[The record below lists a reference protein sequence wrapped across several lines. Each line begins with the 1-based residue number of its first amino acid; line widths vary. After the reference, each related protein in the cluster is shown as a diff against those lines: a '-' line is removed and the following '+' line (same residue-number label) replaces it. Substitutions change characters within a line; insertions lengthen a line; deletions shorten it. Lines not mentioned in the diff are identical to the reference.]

1 MDRISP
7 LSGSAP
13 QAQTLKATE
22 AELKAFSRSIDRVLR
37 RQFATRQVRALLQPP
52 RSAAERGRPASAWQV
67 SWWTVLVAASSLG
80 WVWHVGLKQPW
91 PAYWPVLLPLVAAWW
106 LETWLRPRLS
116 LAGHRFCLMRLEST
130 DGIGLHPDAY
140 LVAPLPDPVSGF
152 GKIYWRHALGVE
164 TGDIVVSVSARG
176 ERGVAIIPLR
186 TEGRLP
192 VSVWD
197 RELHQD
203 NLLPPLHP
211 ATRTLAHAFDEACDR
226 YLVNAAALERSR
238 VLRSTRRERVAV
250 DPETAWAGLQVP
262 DVARLRVQSLAAHFA
277 ADSTSAT
284 RGLLLYGPPGTGKTR
299 VARALADSMGCAF
312 FPLSLP
318 DLKAGHIG
326 QSSERVRELWD
337 RALAEPRAVIFVDE
351 CDGVFARRG
360 AANTD
365 GFVEDIVNAF
375 LARWDGFA
383 QQGSVWVI
391 GATNRRDLLDAAVLS
406 RFDEQV
412 ELGLPDAQARLQIL
426 QGELQALGATDM
438 LPPATAQFTQGM
450 SGRELSSLA
459 RRLHREHDGP
469 LTDAVLAALT
479 GRARAQGS
487 TVTDTSARWP
497 ALVLPT
503 DILQALQTTA
513 SLLKDAEA
521 FAARGISVPR
531 GLLLY
536 GPPGTGKTQ
545 IARTLANE
553 TTLHFIAAST
563 AELKQ
568 GYIGQSGQKVR
579 ELFERARESAPSLL
593 FLDELDIVAGAR
605 SGDADSFT
613 AEIVGQLLQE
623 LDGFA
628 AHAQHV
634 FVLAATNRIEQ
645 VDAAVLSRFPRRME
659 IPLPDAAGRARLLL
673 GLLQGKPL
681 AFALESAADVLA
693 HHSQG
698 ASGRDLRSWVEQA
711 EQHAVMRAVQAGDA
725 ASVTLA
731 LEDFRTTH

>member
-1 MDRISP
+1 MDRTSP
-7 LSGSAP
+7 SSRATRDT
-13 QAQTLKATE
+13 QDLKAIE
-22 AELKAFSRSIDRVLR
+22 ADLLAFSRRIDRVLR
-37 RQFATRQVRALLQPP
+37 RQFATRQMRALLQPL
-52 RSAAERGRPASAWQV
+52 RSAAEHGRPASTWQV
-67 SWWTVLVAASSLG
+67 SGWTLLVAASGLG

-91 PAYWPVLLPLVAAWW
+91 PAYAPMLLPLLAAWW
-106 LETWLRPRLS
+106 LEAWLRPRLS
-116 LAGHRFCLMRLEST
+116 LAGHRFRLMRLEST
-130 DGIGLHPDAY
+130 DGSGPHPDAY
-140 LVAPLPDPVSGF
+140 LVAPLPDPASGF
-152 GKIYWRHALGVE
+152 GKVYWRRALGVE
-164 TGDIVVSVSARG
+164 AGDIVVSVSTRG

-203 NLLPPLHP
+203 NVLPPLREP
-211 ATRTLAHAFDEACDR
+211 TRALAHAFDSACDR
-226 YLVNAAALERSR
+226 YLANAAALERSR
-238 VLRSTRRERVAV
+238 VLRSTRRDRAVV
-250 DPETAWAGLQVP
+250 DPDAAWAGLHVP
-262 DVARLRVQSLAAHFA
+262 ATTRLRVQSLATHFA
-277 ADSTSAT
+277 RGSASAT

-299 VARALADSMGCAF
+299 VARALADSMGSAF

-318 DLKAGHIG
+318 DLKAGHVG
-326 QSSERVRELWD
+326 QSSERVRDIWD

-360 AANTD
+360 AVNTD

-375 LARWDGFA
+375 LARWDGFVR
-383 QQGSVWVI
+383 QGSVWVI

-412 ELGLPDAQARLQIL
+412 ELGLPDAPARLLIL
-426 QGELQALGATDM
+426 QGELQALGAAGA
-438 LPPATAQFTQGM
+438 LPPATAQLTQGM

-469 LTDAVLAALT
+469 LTDAVLDAFT
-479 GRARAQGS
+479 GRTRAQGS
-487 TVTDTSARWP
+487 TATDASARWQ
-497 ALVLPT
+497 ALVLPAET
-503 DILQALQTTA
+503 LQALRTTA
-513 SLLKDAEA
+513 GLLKDAET

-553 TTLHFIAAST
+553 TGLGFIAAST

-568 GYIGQSGQKVR
+568 GYVGQSGQKVR

-605 SGDADSFT
+605 GGDGDSFT

-628 AHAQHV
+628 AHARHV
-634 FVLAATNRIEQ
+634 FVLAASNRVDQ

-659 IPLPDAAGRARLLL
+659 IPLPDAEGRARLLQV
-673 GLLQGKPL
+673 LLQGKPL
-681 AFALESAADVLA
+681 DFALDETAAVLA
-693 HHSQG
+693 QHSQG

-711 EQHAVMRAVQAGDA
+711 EQRAVIRAVQAGDA
-725 ASVTLA
+725 GSVRLQ
-731 LEDFRTTH
+731 LEDFRTAS

>member
-1 MDRISP
+1 MDRTTPS
-7 LSGSAP
+7 SRAAAH
-13 QAQTLKATE
+13 AQDLKATE
-22 AELKAFSRSIDRVLR
+22 AELLAFSRGIDRVLR
-37 RQFATRQVRALLQPP
+37 RQFATRQMRALLQPP
-52 RSAAERGRPASAWQV
+52 RSGAERGRPAPAWQV
-67 SWWTVLVAASSLG
+67 SWWTVLVAASGLG
-80 WVWHVGLKQPW
+80 WVWHIGLKQPW
-91 PAYWPVLLPLVAAWW
+91 LAYAPVLLPLVAAWW

-116 LAGHRFCLMRLEST
+116 LAGHRFRLMRLEST
-130 DGIGLHPDAY
+130 DGSGLHPDAY
-140 LVAPLPDPVSGF
+140 LVAPSPDTTSGF
-152 GKIYWRHALGVE
+152 GKVYWRRALGVE
-164 TGDIVVSVSARG
+164 DGDIVVSISARG

-203 NLLPPLHP
+203 NVLPPLRE
-211 ATRTLAHAFDEACDR
+211 ATHTLAHAFDEACDR
-226 YLVNAAALERSR
+226 YLANAAALERSR
-238 VLRSTRRERVAV
+238 VLRSTRRDRAAV
-250 DPETAWAGLQVP
+250 DPEIAWAGLHVP
-262 DVARLRVQSLAAHFA
+262 AVVRLRVQSLAAHFDA
-277 ADSTSAT
+277 GSASAT

-360 AANTD
+360 AVNTD

-375 LARWDGFA
+375 LARWDGFS
-383 QQGSVWVI
+383 QRVNVWVI

-406 RFDEQV
+406 RFDEQI
-412 ELGLPDAQARLQIL
+412 ELGLPDRDARLQIL
-426 QGELQALGATDM
+426 QDELQTLGAAHV
-438 LPPATAQFTQGM
+438 LPPNTAQFTQGL

-459 RRLHREHDGP
+459 RRLHREHEGP
-469 LTDAVLAALT
+469 LTDAVLDAFT
-479 GRARAQGS
+479 SRSRAQGS
-487 TVTDTSARWP
+487 TATDASARWSS
-497 ALVLPT
+497 LVLPAET
-503 DILQALQTTA
+503 LQALQTTA
-513 SLLKDAEA
+513 GLLRDAET

-553 TTLHFIAAST
+553 TGLRFIAAST

-568 GYIGQSGQKVR
+568 GFVGQSGQKVR

-605 SGDADSFT
+605 GGDGDSFT

-628 AHAQHV
+628 AHGQHV
-634 FVLAATNRIEQ
+634 FVLAATNRVDQ

-659 IPLPDAAGRARLLL
+659 IPLPDANARVQLLRV
-673 GLLQGKPL
+673 LLQGKPL
-681 AFALESAADVLA
+681 GFVLDDAANVLA
-693 HHSQG
+693 HHSEG

-711 EQHAVMRAVQAGDA
+711 EQRAVIRAVQAGDA
-725 ASVTLA
+725 ASVQLQ
-731 LEDFRTTH
+731 LEDFRTAS

>member
-1 MDRISP
+1 MDRTSKASRP
-7 LSGSAP
+7 TQMA
-13 QAQTLKATE
+13 ADLKATE
-22 AELKAFSRSIDRVLR
+22 AELLKFSRGIDRVLR
-37 RQFATRQVRALLQPP
+37 RQFATRQLRALLQPM
-52 RSAAERGRPASAWQV
+52 RSAAERGQPASAWQV
-67 SWWTVLVAASSLG
+67 SWWTLLVAASSLA
-80 WVWHVGLKQPW
+80 WIWHVGLKQPW
-91 PAYWPVLLPLVAAWW
+91 LAYAPMLLPLLAAWW

-116 LAGHRFCLMRLEST
+116 LASYRFRLMRLEST
-130 DGIGLHPDAY
+130 DGSGLHPDAY
-140 LVAPLPDPVSGF
+140 LVSPLPDPASGF
-152 GKIYWRHALGVE
+152 GKVYWRRALGVE
-164 TGDIVVSVSARG
+164 AGDLVVSVSARG

-203 NLLPPLHP
+203 NVLPPLRD
-211 ATRTLAHAFDEACDR
+211 ATRALAHAFDEACDR
-226 YLVNAAALERSR
+226 YAANAAALERSR
-238 VLRSTRRERVAV
+238 VLRSTRQDRAAV
-250 DPETAWAGLQVP
+250 DPDTAWAGLHVP
-262 DVARLRVQSLAAHFA
+262 QTTRLRVQSLATHFA
-277 ADSTSAT
+277 SGSASAT

-299 VARALADSMGCAF
+299 VARALADSLGCAF

-351 CDGVFARRG
+351 CDGVFARRD
-360 AANTD
+360 AVNTD

-375 LARWDGFA
+375 LARWDGFSQRA
-383 QQGSVWVI
+383 SVWVI

-412 ELGLPDAQARLQIL
+412 ELGLPDAPARLQIL
-426 QGELQALGATDM
+426 QGELQSLGAAGA

-459 RRLHREHDGP
+459 RRLHREHTGP
-469 LTDAVLAALT
+469 LTDAVLDT
-479 GRARAQGS
+479 FTSRTRAQGS
-487 TVTDTSARWP
+487 TATDASARWP
-497 ALVLPT
+497 ALVLPADT
-503 DILQALQTTA
+503 LQALQTTA
-513 SLLKDAEA
+513 GLLKEAET

-553 TTLHFIAAST
+553 TGLRFIAAST

-568 GYIGQSGQKVR
+568 GFVGQSGQKVR

-605 SGDADSFT
+605 GGDGDSFT

-634 FVLAATNRIEQ
+634 FVLAATNRADK

-659 IPLPDAAGRARLLL
+659 IPLPDADGRARLLQV
-673 GLLQGKPL
+673 LLQGKPL
-681 AFALESAADVLA
+681 GFALDDTARVLA
-693 HHSQG
+693 QHSDG
-698 ASGRDLRSWVEQA
+698 VSGRDLRSWVEQA
-711 EQHAVMRAVQAGDA
+711 EQRAVIRAVQAGDA
-725 ASVTLA
+725 ASVRLE
-731 LEDFRTTH
+731 LEDFRTAS

>member
-1 MDRISP
+1 MDRTSSP
-7 LSGSAP
+7 SRATRVAP
-13 QAQTLKATE
+13 DLKATE
-22 AELKAFSRSIDRVLR
+22 AELLAFSRRIDRVLR
-37 RQFATRQVRALLQPP
+37 RQFATRHLRALLQPL

-67 SWWTVLVAASSLG
+67 SWWTVLVAASGLG
-80 WVWHVGLKQPW
+80 WVWHIGLRQPW
-91 PAYWPVLLPLVAAWW
+91 LAYWPMLLPLVAAWW
-106 LETWLRPRLS
+106 LETWLRPRLA
-116 LAGHRFCLMRLEST
+116 LAGHRFRLMRLEST
-130 DGIGLHPDAY
+130 DGSGLHPDAY
-140 LVAPLPDPVSGF
+140 LVAPLQDPASGF
-152 GKIYWRHALGVE
+152 GNVYWRRALGVE
-164 TGDIVVSVSARG
+164 AGDIVVSVSARG

-203 NLLPPLHP
+203 NVLPPLRES
-211 ATRTLAHAFDEACDR
+211 TRTLAHDFDEACDR
-226 YLVNAAALERSR
+226 YLANAAALERSR
-238 VLRSTRRERVAV
+238 VLRSTRRDRAAVA
-250 DPETAWAGLQVP
+250 PEIAWAGLHVP
-262 DVARLRVQSLAAHFA
+262 AVARLRLQSLAAHFA
-277 ADSTSAT
+277 AGSASAT

-326 QSSERVRELWD
+326 QSSERVRALWD

-360 AANTD
+360 AVNTD

-375 LARWDGFA
+375 LARWDGFSQRA
-383 QQGSVWVI
+383 SVWVI

-412 ELGLPDAQARLQIL
+412 ELGLPDADARLQIL
-426 QGELQALGATDM
+426 QGELQALDAAHT
-438 LPPATAQFTQGM
+438 LPPNTAQFTQGM

-459 RRLHREHDGP
+459 RRLHREHEGP
-469 LTDAVLAALT
+469 LTDAVLDGFTAH
-479 GRARAQGS
+479 ARRQGS
-487 TVTDTSARWP
+487 TATDASARWP
-497 ALVLPT
+497 ALVLPADT
-503 DILQALQTTA
+503 LQALHTTA
-513 SLLKDAEA
+513 SLLKDAET

-545 IARTLANE
+545 VARTLANE
-553 TTLHFIAAST
+553 TGLRFIAAST

-568 GYIGQSGQKVR
+568 GYVGQSGQKVR

-605 SGDADSFT
+605 GGDGDSFT

-645 VDAAVLSRFPRRME
+645 IDAAVLSRFPRRME
-659 IPLPDAAGRARLLL
+659 IPLPDAPGRARLLQV
-673 GLLQGKPL
+673 LLQGKPVG
-681 AFALESAADVLA
+681 FALETASGVLA
-693 HHSQG
+693 QHSEG

-711 EQHAVMRAVQAGDA
+711 EQRAVVRAVQAGDA
-725 ASVTLA
+725 ASVQLQ
-731 LEDFRTTH
+731 LDDFRTAG